1 MRWGGTGRGKS
12 GAGDALGL
20 RPAHTEVQTSVLCQ
34 QLIYQVPGT
43 SIPPSFLNLQL
54 IYPEGR
60 GELIMVIAAA
70 HSPAR

>member
-1 MRWGGTGRGKS
+1 MRWGGTGRGES

-43 SIPPSFLNLQL
+43 SIPPSFLC
-54 IYPEGR
+54 
-60 GELIMVIAAA
+60 
-70 HSPAR
+70 S